1 MGLGLNASVT
11 YRSGA
16 GLSGGFGFSVLDAVK
31 GAFGLR
37 DPAGISLA
45 RARDPD
51 NPYKPTSAVLPALA
65 QAAAQQAQAALL
77 GQSARAN
84 QTPVPQSVPQTFAA
98 TGPGKLEPLVQKG
111 TQTMSLDLGNL
122 LGNLGSQYISARWGT
137 PRQPQVM
144 APTIRAQGPVAGV
157 LNPQQV
163 SSVSDMLGI
172 TPYTDMLGFGQG
184 SAPAPQI
191 PTPGDVTITGNCPPP
206 SYCVD
211 GKTGKVTIKQKRRR
225 RRRLATSSDIRD
237 LSSLKSVLSPAD
249 LKMWIATHPS

>member
-1 MGLGLNASVT
+1 MALGRFSIT
-11 YRSGA
+11 YGSSTGF
-16 GLSGGFGFSVLDAVK
+16 GGGFGIFDALK
-31 GAFGLR
+31 GTFGLR

-45 RARDPD
+45 RARDPQ
-51 NPYKPTSAVLPALA
+51 NPYVRPSSILSTLA
-65 QAAAQQAQAALL
+65 NAAAQQAQAALL

-84 QTPVPQSVPQTFAA
+84 QTPVSQPVSQTFAA
-98 TGPGKLEPLVQKG
+98 TGPGQLEPLVKEG

-122 LGNLGSQYISARWGT
+122 LGNLGSQYISARWGQ
-137 PRQPQVM
+137 PSMPQVI
-144 APTIRAQGPVAGV
+144 APTFQAQGPQAGLAV
-157 LNPQQV
+157 
-163 SSVSDMLGI
+163 
-172 TPYTDMLGFGQG
+172 TPAL
-184 SAPAPQI
+184 APAVGMGLGALAGEAYDYLTQPSLPTI
-191 PTPGDVTITGNCPPP
+191 PGAPMAAGCPPP

>member
-1 MGLGLNASVT
+1 MAIGRFSINYGSST
-11 YRSGA
+11 GF
-16 GLSGGFGFSVLDAVK
+16 GGGFGIFDAIK
-31 GAFGLR
+31 GTFGLR

-45 RARDPD
+45 RARDTD
-51 NPYKPTSAVLPALA
+51 NPYVAPRTILSTVAN
-65 QAAAQQAQAALL
+65 AAAQQAQVALL
-77 GQSARAN
+77 GQSARPN
-84 QTPVPQSVPQTFAA
+84 QTPVSQPVPQTFAA
-98 TGPGKLEPLVQKG
+98 TGPGRLEPLVQEG

-144 APTIRAQGPVAGV
+144 APTIRPQGPVAGV

-172 TPYTDMLGFGQG
+172 TPYTEMLGFGQG
-184 SAPAPQI
+184 SAPAPTI
-191 PTPGDVTITGNCPPP
+191 PRPEDVTITGNCPPP

-211 GKTGKVTIKQKRRR
+211 GRTGKVTIKQKRRR

>member
-1 MGLGLNASVT
+1 MGIGRFAYTIKASNHSFNVFD
-11 YRSGA
+11 A
-16 GLSGGFGFSVLDAVK
+16 IFGQITGKYK
-31 GAFGLR
+31 GY

-45 RARDPD
+45 RARDPE
-51 NPYKPTSAVLPALA
+51 NPYVRPRSVLSKVAD
-65 QAAAQQAQAALL
+65 AAAAQAQAALFRQGTRL
-77 GQSARAN
+77 NPA
-84 QTPVPQSVPQTFAA
+84 PVPQPVPQTFAA

-137 PRQPQVM
+137 PKQPQVM
-144 APTIRAQGPVAGV
+144 APTIRPMGPQTGLAATPVLTPLIAGGLGAAGQQAYDYFTEDQQAQLPSLPGGV
-157 LNPQQV
+157 Q
-163 SSVSDMLGI
+163 
-172 TPYTDMLGFGQG
+172 
-184 SAPAPQI
+184 
-191 PTPGDVTITGNCPPP
+191 ITGNCPPP

>member
-1 MGLGLNASVT
+1 MAVGRFAISYSSAS
-11 YRSGA
+11 GF
-16 GLSGGFGFSVLDAVK
+16 GGGFGVLDAIK
-31 GAFGLR
+31 GKFGLR

-45 RARDPD
+45 RARDTD
-51 NPYKPTSAVLPALA
+51 NPYVAPRSILSALA
-65 QAAAQQAQAALL
+65 DAAAQQAQAALFRQGTRL
-77 GQSARAN
+77 NPA
-84 QTPVPQSVPQTFAA
+84 PVPQPVPQTFAA

-137 PRQPQVM
+137 PRQPQVTQ
-144 APTIRAQGPVAGV
+144 PTMRPQGPRAGMALAQPV
-157 LNPQQV
+157 DYANLPGWGDVIDWGTGLFTPEQQQQ
-163 SSVSDMLGI
+163 L
-172 TPYTDMLGFGQG
+172 
-184 SAPAPQI
+184 APAP
-191 PTPGDVTITGNCPPP
+191 GGVTIQGNCPPP

>member
-1 MGLGLNASVT
+1 MAIGRFSIRYGSST
-11 YRSGA
+11 GF
-16 GLSGGFGFSVLDAVK
+16 GGGFGIFDAIK
-31 GAFGLR
+31 GTFGLS

-45 RARDPD
+45 RARDSD
-51 NPYKPTSAVLPALA
+51 NPYVAPRSILSAVAN
-65 QAAAQQAQAALL
+65 AAAQQAQAALL

-84 QTPVPQSVPQTFAA
+84 QTPVPQPVPQTFAA
-98 TGPGKLEPLVQKG
+98 TGPGKLEPLVQEG

-122 LGNLGSQYISARWGT
+122 LGTLGSQYISARWGQPST
-137 PRQPQVM
+137 PAVL
-144 APTIRAQGPVAGV
+144 APTFQAQGPQAGLATTPV
-157 LNPQQV
+157 L
-163 SSVSDMLGI
+163 
-172 TPYTDMLGFGQG
+172 
-184 SAPAPQI
+184 APAVGMGLGALAGEAYDYLTQPSLPTI
-191 PTPGDVTITGNCPPP
+191 PGAPMAAGCPPP

>member
-1 MGLGLNASVT
+1 MALGRFSYTIKASNHSFNA
-11 YRSGA
+11 
-16 GLSGGFGFSVLDAVK
+16 FDAIFDRITGK
-31 GAFGLR
+31 NRGY
-37 DPAGISLA
+37 DPSGISMG
-45 RARDPD
+45 RARDTD
-51 NPYKPTSAVLPALA
+51 NPYIRPRSILSQVGN
-65 QAAAQQAQAALL
+65 AAAQFAAAQVL
-77 GQSARAN
+77 GQSARA
-84 QTPVPQSVPQTFAA
+84 QIAQIPQPVPQTFAA
-98 TGPGKLEPLVQKG
+98 QGPQTLEPLVQKG
-111 TQTMSLDLGNL
+111 TNTMSLDLGNL

-137 PRQPQVM
+137 PRGPQVLSSTM
-144 APTIRAQGPVAGV
+144 QAQGPVAGV

-163 SSVSDMLGI
+163 SSVSDMLGL
-172 TPYTDMLGFGQG
+172 TPYQEMLGFGQG
-184 SAPAPQI
+184 SAPVPTI

>member
-1 MGLGLNASVT
+1 MALGRFAYTIKASNHSFNV
-11 YRSGA
+11 
-16 GLSGGFGFSVLDAVK
+16 FDAIFDRITGK
-31 GAFGLR
+31 NR
-37 DPAGISLA
+37 RYDPAGISLA
-45 RARDPD
+45 RARDTE
-51 NPYKPTSAVLPALA
+51 NPYVRPRTVLSTLA
-65 QAAAQQAQAALL
+65 DAAAAQAQAALFRQGTRL
-77 GQSARAN
+77 NPA
-84 QTPVPQSVPQTFAA
+84 PVPQPVPQAFAA
-98 TGPGKLEPLVQKG
+98 TGPGKLEPLVQEG

-137 PRQPQVM
+137 PRGPQVM
-144 APTIRAQGPVAGV
+144 APTIQAQGPVAGV

-163 SSVSDMLGI
+163 SSVQDMLGI
-172 TPYTDMLGFGQG
+172 TPYANMLGFGQG
-184 SAPAPQI
+184 SGTVPTI

-211 GKTGKVTIKQKRRR
+211 GKTGKVSIKQKRRR

>member
-1 MGLGLNASVT
+1 MAVGRFAISYSSAS
-11 YRSGA
+11 GF
-16 GLSGGFGFSVLDAVK
+16 GGGFGVLDAIK
-31 GAFGLR
+31 GKFGLR

-45 RARDPD
+45 RARDTD
-51 NPYKPTSAVLPALA
+51 NPYVAPRSILSALA
-65 QAAAQQAQAALL
+65 DAAAQQAQAALFRQGTRL
-77 GQSARAN
+77 NPA
-84 QTPVPQSVPQTFAA
+84 PVPQPVPQTFAA

-137 PRQPQVM
+137 PRQPQVTQ
-144 APTIRAQGPVAGV
+144 PTMRPQGPRAGMALAQPV
-157 LNPQQV
+157 DYPNLPGWGDVIDWGTGLFTPEQQQQ
-163 SSVSDMLGI
+163 L
-172 TPYTDMLGFGQG
+172 
-184 SAPAPQI
+184 APAP
-191 PTPGDVTITGNCPPP
+191 GGVTIQGNCPPP

>member
-1 MGLGLNASVT
+1 MALGRFAQRTVASEVGFNVFDALFGSIT
-11 YRSGA
+11 GKYRGY
-16 GLSGGFGFSVLDAVK
+16 
-31 GAFGLR
+31 
-37 DPAGISLA
+37 DPAGISMA
-45 RARDPD
+45 RARDPQ
-51 NPYKPTSAVLPALA
+51 NPYVRPRSVLSKVAN
-65 QAAAQQAQAALL
+65 AAAQQAQAALL

-84 QTPVPQSVPQTFAA
+84 QAPVPQPVPQTFAA
-98 TGPGKLEPLVQKG
+98 TGPGRLEPLVQEG

-137 PRQPQVM
+137 PSAP
-144 APTIRAQGPVAGV
+144 PTIMPGAPYGNQTIVAQGPRAGIATTPAFAGQN
-157 LNPQQV
+157 LLELGQQGY
-163 SSVSDMLGI
+163 DYM
-172 TPYTDMLGFGQG
+172 FGG
-184 SAPAPQI
+184 DTTTVPGAPMTNGCTA
-191 PTPGDVTITGNCPPP
+191 P

>member
-1 MGLGLNASVT
+1 MAIGKRSHNLQFAFASNW
-11 YRSGA
+11 
-16 GLSGGFGFSVLDAVK
+16 GFQDIFDAITGK
-31 GAFGLR
+31 R
-37 DPAGISLA
+37 QPYDPAGISLA
-45 RARDPD
+45 RARDPE
-51 NPYKPTSAVLPALA
+51 NPYVRPRTVLSTLA
-65 QAAAQQAQAALL
+65 DAAAKQAQAALFRQGTRL
-77 GQSARAN
+77 NPA
-84 QTPVPQSVPQTFAA
+84 PVSQPVSQTFAA

-137 PRQPQVM
+137 PSAP
-144 APTIRAQGPVAGV
+144 PTIMPGAPYGNQPIVAQGPRAGV
-157 LNPQQV
+157 AATPALAGPNLFELGQQGL
-163 SSVSDMLGI
+163 DYM
-172 TPYTDMLGFGQG
+172 F
-184 SAPAPQI
+184 APDTTTGTGAPM
-191 PTPGDVTITGNCPPP
+191 TKGCTPP

>member
-1 MGLGLNASVT
+1 MALGRFAISYSSAS
-11 YRSGA
+11 GF
-16 GLSGGFGFSVLDAVK
+16 GGGFGVLDAIK
-31 GAFGLR
+31 GKFGLR

-45 RARDPD
+45 RARDPE
-51 NPYKPTSAVLPALA
+51 NPYVRPRTILSTLA
-65 QAAAQQAQAALL
+65 DAAAKQAQAALFRQGTRL
-77 GQSARAN
+77 NPA
-84 QTPVPQSVPQTFAA
+84 PVPQPIPQTFAA

-122 LGNLGSQYISARWGT
+122 LGNLGSEYISARWGT
-137 PRQPQVM
+137 PRQPQIM
-144 APTIRAQGPVAGV
+144 APTIQAQGPQAGLAV
-157 LNPQQV
+157 
-163 SSVSDMLGI
+163 
-172 TPYTDMLGFGQG
+172 TPAL
-184 SAPAPQI
+184 APAVGMGLGALAGEAYDYLTAPSVPTI
-191 PTPGDVTITGNCPPP
+191 PGAPMAAGCPPP